1 MNDLEPGKHP
11 PSLPR
16 CCRCCCCVFLCDNP
30 GRASPVLARP
40 DRGKEHR
47 TRLLSSST
55 TPPVGP
61 GMGNKSSK
69 DRLSKEEI
77 DFLKTNT
84 HYDEDTINEW
94 YKGFKQDCPDGHL
107 DSVSFMKIYSKCFPT
122 GNAGEFCDHVFRTFD
137 VDKNGYIDFT
147 EFLLAIDV
155 TSAGSP
161 EEKLNW
167 AFRWPVGACLR
178 PGRSQAGVDQILT
191 HSSRPE
197 KRLWSKAKCTTCL
210 SNQQI
215 LHLTTM
221 FQVGKAQSVPLK
233 VIWQT
238 KCFACQG
245 SILMFWKEPRESFSF
260 FGARLLQKT
269 LYSVHC
275 TAAAFFWESHTLR
288 QLPQPATLY

>member
-1 MNDLEPGKHP
+1 MKDVGSGFWFKDENSFILCQVATVSSNVTILGELRLCRRGETGER
-11 PSLPR
+11 SIGLNCCPR
-16 CCRCCCCVFLCDNP
+16 R
-30 GRASPVLARP
+30 
-40 DRGKEHR
+40 R
-47 TRLLSSST
+47 T
-55 TPPVGP
+55 PVGP

-107 DSVSFMKIYSKCFPT
+107 DSMSFMKIYSKCFPT

-167 AFRWPVGACLR
+167 AFR
-178 PGRSQAGVDQILT
+178 
-191 HSSRPE
+191 
-197 KRLWSKAKCTTCL
+197 
-210 SNQQI
+210 
-215 LHLTTM
+215 
-221 FQVGKAQSVPLK
+221 
-233 VIWQT
+233 
-238 KCFACQG
+238 
-245 SILMFWKEPRESFSF
+245 
-260 FGARLLQKT
+260 
-269 LYSVHC
+269 
-275 TAAAFFWESHTLR
+275 
-288 QLPQPATLY
+288 

>member
-1 MNDLEPGKHP
+1 MPWRCV
-11 PSLPR
+11 PR
-16 CCRCCCCVFLCDNP
+16 
-30 GRASPVLARP
+30 RP

-47 TRLLSSST
+47 TRLLSPT

-155 TSAGSP
+155 TSSGSP

-167 AFRWPVGACLR
+167 AFR
-178 PGRSQAGVDQILT
+178 
-191 HSSRPE
+191 
-197 KRLWSKAKCTTCL
+197 
-210 SNQQI
+210 
-215 LHLTTM
+215 
-221 FQVGKAQSVPLK
+221 
-233 VIWQT
+233 
-238 KCFACQG
+238 
-245 SILMFWKEPRESFSF
+245 
-260 FGARLLQKT
+260 
-269 LYSVHC
+269 
-275 TAAAFFWESHTLR
+275 
-288 QLPQPATLY
+288 